1 MMTIPETVL
10 YVVGFVLVLLY
21 LIFGIDDVIWDLLTF
36 SRKNLFRKN
45 HLDLNAVKDTPPK
58 LLAMCIAAWHEANVI
73 EDVVDNLM
81 ATCEY
86 PKSMFHLFLG
96 VYPNDRETIDAAD
109 RLAGKYPN
117 VHPIINCKPGP
128 TSKAQN
134 LNYVI
139 RQIREY
145 EKGRKIRFASVT
157 VHDSEDVVH
166 PYELLVTNYMIDR
179 YDALQFPVF
188 PILRMP
194 TLKNFFRTLT
204 TSTYADEF
212 AENHFSTM
220 VGRCSTGPFVPS
232 AGTGFALSRKA
243 VESFGEEDIL
253 PTESL
258 TEDYRLS
265 LTLYERGLQMY
276 YILEKLPRIQQDGR
290 VRYEYIS
297 TRSLFPKTFQ
307 TAVRQKTRWIYGI
320 TMQSLKVDELLHEK
334 MPAVGR
340 YSLYRDFKA
349 KYSNLVC
356 FLGYPVLVYW
366 LVSLFLPL
374 PAIYRAGTVP
384 YYLCFVVTGMML
396 IRLFYRAVAITNVY
410 GLKSM
415 FYSCL
420 FPPLFPIRLV
430 YGNIIN
436 LVATLRAFKRYL
448 FGDESP
454 EKKKAAAARAA
465 AKEEKKKTKRVAW
478 DKTDHEFLDS
488 RALQRFHRNLGDTIL
503 MHGWAD
509 TNQIAEALDV
519 SRQKGTRLGKT
530 LRSDGLLSEQQLLEA
545 LAEVQHTVYIR
556 DEAAERIRPALRMK
570 GFDPGMLRRNTMLP
584 IAEENGTL
592 VLAICDET
600 PMEGLRNLS
609 FGKPVRTVFMS
620 RSKILEYLDRA
631 SSEAPNT
638 VSGTDSLI
646 AAGSISVEQAL
657 LVQNYSA
664 VLGMTEKEVL
674 HYMGLDS
681 SEALSPQPAAVHCAA
696 NPSGVLHAKGPSR
709 KTECKKQ
716 QKKENRQEKS
726 LKQRSFYGTI
736 TKKKVYPEKGNCL

>member
-1 MMTIPETVL
+1 MNMTLPETVL
-10 YVVGFVLVLLY
+10 YVVGFVLVILY
-21 LIFGIDDVIWDLLTF
+21 LAFGIDDVIWDLLTF
-36 SRKNLFRKN
+36 SRKHLFRKN
-45 HLDLNAVKDTPPK
+45 HLDLNAVKNTPPK

-86 PKSMFHLFLG
+86 PKSMFHLFVG
-96 VYPNDRETIDAAD
+96 VYPNDQETIDAVN

-117 VHPIINCKPGP
+117 VHPVINCKPGP

-134 LNYVI
+134 LNHVI

-145 EKGRKIRFASVT
+145 EKERGIRFASVT

-220 VGRCSTGPFVPS
+220 VGRCCTGAFVPS

-243 VESFGEEDIL
+243 IESYGDEDVL

-276 YILEKLPRIQQDGR
+276 YILEKLPRVQQDGS

-320 TMQSLKVDELLHEK
+320 TMQSLKADELLHAK

-356 FLGYPVLVYW
+356 LLGYPVMVYW
-366 LVSLFLPL
+366 IVSLLLPL
-374 PAIYRAGTVP
+374 PAIYRAGTLP

-396 IRLFYRAVAITNVY
+396 IRQFYRAVAITNVY

-436 LVATLRAFKRYL
+436 LAATLRAFKRYL

-454 EKKKAAAARAA
+454 EKKKAAAERAA
-465 AKEEKKKTKRVAW
+465 AKEEKKRTKRVAW

-488 RALQRFHRNLGDTIL
+488 RALKRFHRNLGDTIL

-509 TNQIAEALDV
+509 TDQIAEALHA
-519 SRQKGTRLGKT
+519 SAKKGTRLGET
-530 LRSDGLLSEQQLLEA
+530 LRSDGVLSEAQLLEA
-545 LAEVQHTVYIR
+545 LAEVQHTVYVN
-556 DEAAERIRPALRMK
+556 DKAADRIRPALRLED
-570 GFDPGMLRRNTMLP
+570 FEPGMLRQNAMLP

-600 PMEGLRNLS
+600 PMDSLRTLS
-609 FGKPVRTVFMS
+609 SERQIRTVFMS
-620 RSKILEYLDRA
+620 RSKILEHLDHA
-631 SSEAPNT
+631 FFGPPQPVSE
-638 VSGTDSLI
+638 TDPLL
-646 AAGSISVEQAL
+646 AADRISVEQAL
-657 LVQNYSA
+657 LARNYSA
-664 VLGMTEKEVL
+664 DLGMTEKDVL
-674 HYMGLDS
+674 QYMGLDGS
-681 SEALSPQPAAVHCAA
+681 AVLLPQLTAVDCTAF
-696 NPSGVLHAKGPSR
+696 STRLLHAIESAVRIPEDIPLRVLPVGKGHADA
-709 KTECKKQ
+709 
-716 QKKENRQEKS
+716 
-726 LKQRSFYGTI
+726 
-736 TKKKVYPEKGNCL
+736 